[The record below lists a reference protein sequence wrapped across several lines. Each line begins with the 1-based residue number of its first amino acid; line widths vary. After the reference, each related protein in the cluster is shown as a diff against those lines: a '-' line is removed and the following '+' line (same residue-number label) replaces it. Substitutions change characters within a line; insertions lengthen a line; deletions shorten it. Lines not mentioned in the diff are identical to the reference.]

1 MSDGRSRVCDE
12 LPERPQERL
21 ERLADE
27 PTGRRPTGLRRLKP
41 LPPARVSEPLATLAR
56 EVIGGLAAVRREAF
70 REARADGLTLTEIA
84 DELGVSVQAVSQVL
98 RRRPHD

>member
-27 PTGRRPTGLRRLKP
+27 PTGRRPTGLQRLES

-56 EVIGGLAAVRREAF
+56 EVIGALAAVRREAF
-70 REARADGLTLTEIA
+70 RGARADGLTLTEIA
-84 DELGVSVQAVSQVL
+84 DELGVSVQRCL
-98 RRRPHD
+98 RC